1 MATDELESLSVRLG
15 TTWKS
20 LARKLLVS
28 VVEIEAFDEAN
39 VRLRDKA
46 YRMLMRWKARE
57 GSHATYQVLHYALS
71 HELVGRRDFAR
82 NSHLS
87 QGGRMTMMPMSVNRS
102 V

>member
-28 VVEIEAFDEAN
+28 LVEIEAFDEAN

-46 YRMLMRWKARE
+46 YRMLMRWKERE

-71 HELVGRRDFAR
+71 HELVGRRDLVERFCID
-82 NSHLS
+82 S
-87 QGGRMTMMPMSVNRS
+87 GPFSVS
-102 V
+102 T